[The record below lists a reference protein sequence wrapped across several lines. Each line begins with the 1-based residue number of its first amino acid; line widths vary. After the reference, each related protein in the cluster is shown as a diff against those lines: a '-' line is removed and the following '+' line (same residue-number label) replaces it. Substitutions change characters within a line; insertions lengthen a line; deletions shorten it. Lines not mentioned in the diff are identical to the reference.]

1 MQCVACDLDLF
12 FVGFLLQCGMLFVF
26 LSLDF
31 LENYLLGGGGFG
43 FFSVTLQFSGKF
55 VVVNVELLQ
64 SVLGSLETGLVAD

>member
-1 MQCVACDLDLF
+1 VQCVACDLDLF

-43 FFSVTLQFSGKF
+43 FFRSRCSSVAS
-55 VVVNVELLQ
+55 LL
-64 SVLGSLETGLVAD
+64 

>member
-1 MQCVACDLDLF
+1 MWDVVC
-12 FVGFLLQCGMLFVF
+12 VF

-31 LENYLLGGGGFG
+31 LENDLLGGSGFV
-43 FFSVTLQFSGKF
+43 FFLVTLQFSGKF

>member
-26 LSLDF
+26 LSPDF

-43 FFSVTLQFSGKF
+43 FFRSRCSSVAS
-55 VVVNVELLQ
+55 LL
-64 SVLGSLETGLVAD
+64 